1 MKAHDITNIIKRNW
15 WVVFA
20 TILIASGIGLY
31 LSHLQTP
38 NFQAKSTFVVDP
50 ISNDGS
56 NISRINT
63 LNRDS
68 KVVTTYCGILQSS
81 ETFNHALATVDV
93 PLDAATGYSSNCS
106 VQPNSNVVDVTVAG
120 PSAVLAAHLAN
131 AIGDVSKTGQN
142 SLQEEF
148 TINTL
153 NVATVNNR
161 AISPDHLVNTV
172 MAALVGLF
180 AGLTL
185 AFVGG
190 FLASPA
196 KQKETIAVAQQPM
209 PAMPTVST
217 NSSNSRSIYPI
228 SR

>member
-1 MKAHDITNIIKRNW
+1 MKAHNISNIIKRSW
-15 WVVFA
+15 WL
-20 TILIASGIGLY
+20 ILALMLITSGIGLY
-31 LSHLQTP
+31 LSHTQTRT
-38 NFQAKSTFVVDP
+38 FQAKSTFVVDP
-50 ISNDGS
+50 ISGDAQA

-68 KVVTTYCGILQSS
+68 KVVTTFCGILSS
-81 ETFNHALATVDV
+81 SDTFNQALAFVDV
-93 PLDAATGYSSNCS
+93 PLDAASGYSTSCL
-106 VQPNSNVVDVTVAG
+106 VQPNSNVLDVKVTG

-142 SLQEEF
+142 SLQSEY
-148 TINTL
+148 TINNL
-153 NVATVNNR
+153 SVAKVNNR

-180 AGLTL
+180 AGLML
-185 AFVGG
+185 I
-190 FLASPA
+190 FLGSFLTQP
-196 KQKETIAVAQQPM
+196 TAVTPVPVTAQPM
-209 PAMPTVST
+209 PAVST